1 MSNRFVDYFGK
12 KEPIEEVKKINVVKL
27 TDFLDNYNIDTKQ
40 KMNLI
45 KNSLNNF
52 LKYKILTNINNE
64 CHKKL

>member
-12 KEPIEEVKKINVVKL
+12 KEPIEEVKKITVVNL

-52 LKYKILTNINNE
+52 LKYKILPNINE

>member
-1 MSNRFVDYFGK
+1 MSNKFVDYFGK
-12 KEPIEEVKKINVVKL
+12 KEPVENVKKITVVSL
-27 TDFLDNYNIDTKQ
+27 TDFLDNYNIDIKQ

-52 LKYKILTNINNE
+52 LKNKISTNINNE

>member
-1 MSNRFVDYFGK
+1 MNSYFGK
-12 KEPIEEVKKINVVKL
+12 KEPIEEVKKIKVVSL
-27 TDFLDNYNIDTKQ
+27 TDFLDNYNIDIKQ

-52 LKYKILTNINNE
+52 LKYKILPNINNE

>member
-12 KEPIEEVKKINVVKL
+12 KEPIEEVKKINVVNL

-52 LKYKILTNINNE
+52 LKYKILPNINERNKE
-64 CHKKL
+64 L